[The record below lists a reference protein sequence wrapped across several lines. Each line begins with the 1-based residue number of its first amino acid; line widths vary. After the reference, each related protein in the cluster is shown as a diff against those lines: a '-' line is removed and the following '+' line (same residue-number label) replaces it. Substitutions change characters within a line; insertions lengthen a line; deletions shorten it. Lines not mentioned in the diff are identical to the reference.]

1 MQYHHCYKNRSIVG
15 NSSKCC
21 RKVLDTR
28 ECRAKYS
35 SKWLKWNT
43 HDSLLLWVSCFRTDI
58 HQVAWIILSHQLL
71 CNADDRSGGIWYDT
85 RNITSRGPYLFC
97 RTSTELLVN
106 FEFRLVT
113 ESAAGFEPVTFI
125 IFVKTTTQ
133 DWYILTLVSNH
144 SFLRICWSITKLS
157 RLFGLILIKKLLR
170 SWLLA

>member
-1 MQYHHCYKNRSIVG
+1 MITWGKFELNLTGDEHWPVG
-15 NSSKCC
+15 C
-21 RKVLDTR
+21 RKVLDTH

-43 HDSLLLWVSCFRTDI
+43 HDSLLLWVSCLRTNI
-58 HQVAWIILSHQLL
+58 HQVAWIILSHHLL

-106 FEFRLVT
+106 FEFRLVA

-133 DWYILTLVSNH
+133 DWYMLTLVSNH
-144 SFLRICWSITKLS
+144 SFY
-157 RLFGLILIKKLLR
+157 
-170 SWLLA
+170 AYVDQQQN